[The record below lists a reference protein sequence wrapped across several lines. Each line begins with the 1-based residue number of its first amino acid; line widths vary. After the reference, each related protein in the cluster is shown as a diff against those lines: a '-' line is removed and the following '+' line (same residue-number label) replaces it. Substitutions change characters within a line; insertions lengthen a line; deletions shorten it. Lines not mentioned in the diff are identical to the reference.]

1 LIAAVFA
8 SVSAAMLAMPHAR
21 QAALPETVAGLRRAA
36 WLRYLRRRRF
46 VHARWALWQALG
58 TAGGVLFFA
67 AAGLPLPAALALAV
81 GGLLA
86 CQQLL
91 SHLVQ
96 GSTDRLLPT
105 LVQLLYPLGLIA
117 APIADPIAWL
127 SGLLRRGGSSELP
140 PSMVTET
147 EFEIMVTEGEQ
158 SGAIDHDRSEMIR
171 NVLDFGDTQASDL
184 MVPRTQ
190 VAAIKITTPTAELF
204 EVIKETEHSRYPVYR
219 DRIDNVIGIL
229 HVKDLFLQA
238 SSEPNHDVDLEPL
251 LRRPVFVPG
260 TQLGSSVLREMRAG
274 RHHMAIVIDEYGG
287 MAGLLTLEDVLE
299 EIVGDI
305 QDEHDDEEPTIV
317 SLPNG
322 HLVVDASVPI
332 AELNR
337 HTGFELPDDGDY
349 TSLGGFIV
357 EMMGRVPEPGA
368 VLDRMGH
375 RFLVKTA
382 DERHVTKVEI
392 MPGNAGGAG
401 LQASA

>member
-1 LIAAVFA
+1 MAAAFA
-8 SVSAAMLAMPHAR
+8 SVRGALLAMPPAR
-21 QAALPETVAGLRRAA
+21 QAALPETVTGFRRST
-36 WLRYLRRRRF
+36 WLRYLDRRR
-46 VHARWALWQALG
+46 VLHTRWLLLQ
-58 TAGGVLFFA
+58 
-67 AAGLPLPAALALAV
+67 AAGLATGVVFFSFSGLPPWVAAAAAV
-81 GGLLA
+81 VGFLI
-86 CQQLL
+86 CQQLFAHFL
-91 SHLVQ
+91 N
-96 GSTDRLLPT
+96 GSERLLPG
-105 LVQLLYPLGLIA
+105 LVQFLYPLSWLG
-117 APIADPIAWL
+117 APVADPIAL
-127 SGLLRRGGSSELP
+127 FGRLFRRAGSSEVP
-140 PSMVTET
+140 PPMVTET
-147 EFEIMVTEGEQ
+147 EVEILVTEGEQ

-171 NVLDFGDTQASDL
+171 NVLDFGDTLASDM

-190 VAAIKITTPTAELF
+190 VVAIKVTAALS
-204 EVIKETEHSRYPVYR
+204 EVLDLIKETEHSRYPVYR
-219 DRIDNVIGIL
+219 DRIDNVVGIL
-229 HVKDLFLQA
+229 HVKDLFLHA
-238 SSEPNHDVDLEPL
+238 SPESRSPVDLEPL
-251 LRRPVFVPG
+251 LRQAVFVPA
-260 TQLGSSVLREMRAG
+260 TQLGSSVLRELRAG

-287 MAGLLTLEDVLE
+287 MAGILTLEDLLE

-305 QDEHDDEEPTIV
+305 QDEHDDEEPAIV

-337 HTGFELPDDGDY
+337 HAGFALPDDGDY

-392 MPGNAGGAG
+392 MPGDPGRPE

>member
-1 LIAAVFA
+1 LAAAFA
-8 SVSAAMLAMPHAR
+8 SVRGALLAMPPAR
-21 QAALPETVAGLRRAA
+21 QAALPETVSGFRRTT
-36 WLRYLRRRRF
+36 WLRYLDRRR
-46 VHARWALWQALG
+46 VLHTRWLLLQA
-58 TAGGVLFFA
+58 
-67 AAGLPLPAALALAV
+67 AALATGVVLFSLSGLQPWLAAAAAV
-81 GGLLA
+81 LGFLV
-86 CQQLL
+86 CQQLFSYL
-91 SHLVQ
+91 LN
-96 GSTDRLLPT
+96 GSERLLPS
-105 LVQLLYPLGLIA
+105 LVQFLYPLSWLA
-117 APIADPIAWL
+117 LPVADPIA
-127 SGLLRRGGSSELP
+127 LLGRLFRGAGSSEVP
-140 PSMVTET
+140 PPMVTET
-147 EFEIMVTEGEQ
+147 EVEMLVTEGEQ

-171 NVLDFGDTQASDL
+171 NVLDFGDTLASDM

-190 VAAIKITTPTAELF
+190 VVAIKVTAALS
-204 EVIKETEHSRYPVYR
+204 EVLDLIKETEHSRYPVYR
-219 DRIDNVIGIL
+219 DRIDNVVGIL
-229 HVKDLFLQA
+229 HVKDLFLHA
-238 SSEPNHDVDLEPL
+238 SPEPRTPVDLEPL
-251 LRRPVFVPG
+251 LRQPVFVPA
-260 TQLGSSVLREMRAG
+260 TQLGSSVLRELRAG

-287 MAGLLTLEDVLE
+287 MAGILTLEDLLE

-305 QDEHDDEEPTIV
+305 QDEHDDEEPSIV

-337 HTGFELPDDGDY
+337 HAGFALPDDGDY

-392 MPGNAGGAG
+392 MPGDPGRPE

>member
-8 SVSAAMLAMPHAR
+8 TVSAAMLAMPHSR
-21 QAALPETVAGLRRAA
+21 QGALPETVTGWKRGA
-36 WLRYLRRRRF
+36 WLRYLERRRF
-46 VHARWALWQALG
+46 VHARWLLLQSLG
-58 TAGGVLFFA
+58 LTGAVVLFA
-67 AAGLPLPAALALAV
+67 SSGLPLWLAPMPAV
-81 GGLLA
+81 GGFLL

-91 SHLVQ
+91 SHAMQ
-96 GSTDRLLPT
+96 GSNERLLPSF
-105 LVQLLYPLGLIA
+105 VQLLYPLGLLA
-117 APIADPIAWL
+117 APVADPIAL
-127 SGLLRRGGSSELP
+127 LAGLLRRGGGSELP
-140 PSMVTET
+140 PPMVTQT
-147 EFEIMVTEGEQ
+147 EVQLLVTEGEQ

-190 VAAIKITTPTAELF
+190 VAAIKVTTPIAQVL

-219 DRIDNVIGIL
+219 DRIDNVIGVL

-238 SSEPNHDVDLEPL
+238 SSESNGEVDLERL
-251 LRRPVFVPG
+251 LRHPVFVPAS
-260 TQLGSSVLREMRAG
+260 QLGSSVLREMRAG

-305 QDEHDDEEPTIV
+305 QDEHDDEEPAIV

-337 HTGFELPDDGDY
+337 HAGFEIPDDGDY

-368 VLDRMGH
+368 VLDRLGH
-375 RFLVKTA
+375 RFLVRTA

-392 MPGNAGGAG
+392 MPGEPGGAG

>member
-1 LIAAVFA
+1 
-8 SVSAAMLAMPHAR
+8 MLGMPHAR
-21 QAALPETVAGLRRAA
+21 QAAMPEVVSGMRRSM
-36 WLRYLRRRRF
+36 WLRYLERRRYA
-46 VHARWALWQALG
+46 HARWLLLQTLG
-58 TAGGVLFFA
+58 VAGAVLLFIS
-67 AAGLPLPAALALAV
+67 AGLPP
-81 GGLLA
+81 LLA
-86 CQQLL
+86 AAVTVAGSLLGQQLL
-91 SHLVQ
+91 LNLLHA
-96 GSTDRLLPT
+96 STDRLLPA
-105 LVQLLYPLGLIA
+105 LIQLAYPLGLLA
-117 APIADPIAWL
+117 APVADPL
-127 SGLLRRGGSSELP
+127 TLLGGVVRRGGSSEMP
-140 PSMVTET
+140 PPMVTET
-147 EFEIMVTEGEQ
+147 EVEILVTEGEQ

-171 NVLDFGDTQASDL
+171 NVLEFGDTQASDL

-190 VAAIKITTPTAELF
+190 VSAIKVTTPGVEVFEL
-204 EVIKETEHSRYPVYR
+204 VKETEHSRYPVYR

-229 HVKDLFLQA
+229 HVKDLFLHA
-238 SSEPNHDVDLEPL
+238 GADPNREVDLESL
-251 LRRPVFVPG
+251 LRRPVFVPA

-287 MAGLLTLEDVLE
+287 MAGLLTLEDLLE

-305 QDEHDDEEPTIV
+305 QDEHDDEEPPIV

-337 HTGFELPDDGDY
+337 HAGFELPDDGDY

-392 MPGNAGGAG
+392 MPGDPASGM
-401 LQASA
+401 QASA